1 MQQGFILFSYP
12 SDSIRSLLAWHVA
25 RLKTLFCSRGAVND
39 GWGKKMKAKMGGAKK
54 LQPPLVSTVAQQA
67 EHYTL
72 NNNKCC
78 WQAGWPLAGEELSAS
93 PPQIQTSHTVDICNG
108 ATDNA
113 AAPQSHGGVPTGH
126 DLTHTLIHTHT
137 QSNMHAVF
145 NRECKFFYIPLIT
158 LFVLQ
163 FSTEASWEPQRYRW
177 SWSWVVD
184 SSDYAI

>member
-1 MQQGFILFSYP
+1 
-12 SDSIRSLLAWHVA
+12 
-25 RLKTLFCSRGAVND
+25 
-39 GWGKKMKAKMGGAKK
+39 MGGAKK

-113 AAPQSHGGVPTGH
+113 AAPQSHGGSPQDMTWH
-126 DLTHTLIHTHT
+126 THSYTHTLKVTCMPFLTENANFFIFHSSHCSSFSSPRRLRESRDVTVGPGAESWIHLTM
-137 QSNMHAVF
+137 QF
-145 NRECKFFYIPLIT
+145 REIHIWKKGRG
-158 LFVLQ
+158 VLKEKQ
-163 FSTEASWEPQRYRW
+163 LHRTATSCYFTMPKNATK
-177 SWSWVVD
+177 D
-184 SSDYAI
+184 SL